1 MYPLCKKEIIL
12 ATIDLAAADRMRN
25 NYPLFRENPVSG
37 TPDWRLELYK
47 EMLQAIG
54 EKTDLDK

>member
-1 MYPLCKKEIIL
+1 
-12 ATIDLAAADRMRN
+12 MRN
-25 NYPLFRENPVSG
+25 NYPLFKENPVSG
-37 TPDWRLELYK
+37 KPDWRLELYK